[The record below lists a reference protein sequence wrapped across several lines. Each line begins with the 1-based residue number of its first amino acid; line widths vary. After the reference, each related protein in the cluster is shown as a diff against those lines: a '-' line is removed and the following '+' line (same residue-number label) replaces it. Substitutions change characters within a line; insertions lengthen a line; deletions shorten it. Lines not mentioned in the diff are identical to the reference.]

1 VNRTISLPERLLRG
15 GGEFLTKLI
24 YRVAVHGQEKL
35 PTGGFLLLPNHLSY
49 IDAVVLQIACPR
61 PIRFIVH
68 DEIYKLRL
76 LNPIFR
82 AIGALPISA
91 KRSKETLRAA
101 AELIEQGEIVCVFP
115 EGELSRTGML
125 LRLRRGYELIARTAK
140 CPVVPVWLD
149 QLWGSVFSFAGGKF
163 FSNGHA
169 RCRIAS
175 ASHSVNRSRMSRRIS
190 PPSASTFSSWGNS
203 ATSSGR
209 CSAAIS
215 DAACVRGLKRRQF
228 DDAVID
234 GMDHSKLSRGSL
246 LAAAITL
253 SRWIRSECPDRRVA
267 PSCCRRA
274 KAGCS

>member
-1 VNRTISLPERLLRG
+1 
-15 GGEFLTKLI
+15 
-24 YRVAVHGQEKL
+24 VHGQRSSPPAASFCCKSPL
-35 PTGGFLLLPNHLSY
+35 Y
-49 IDAVVLQIACPR
+49 IDPSCCRSPAR

-163 FSNGHA
+163 FFKWPRQVPYRVSVAFGEPIAHEQADISTVRQHFLELGEFCYQQRPMLRGHL
-169 RCRIAS
+169 
-175 ASHSVNRSRMSRRIS
+175 
-190 PPSASTFSSWGNS
+190 
-203 ATSSGR
+203 GR
-209 CSAAIS
+209 
-215 DAACVRGLKRRQF
+215 ACVRGLKRRQF

-267 PSCCRRA
+267 HRAAAGQRRA
-274 KAGCS
+274 ARESRGAARE